1 MSALVYGIIEGPLK
15 GWRSEQTFATFVVAL
30 VFLGLFAWRE
40 LSTEHPMLDLRFF
53 KDRRFSVASGGMTLI
68 FFAMFGTFFLVSQ
81 YFQLVLDYSPLDS
94 GLFQLPMAFVMMGLS
109 PQVPG
114 LVNRFGVNR
123 VVPVGFASVAFGLFT
138 FSLMGVNTVIW
149 WMYGPIL
156 FLATGMAL
164 SMTPLTTLIMS
175 AVPRSKAGVG
185 SAMND
190 TTRELGGALGVAVL
204 GSLVTSTYAASLGD
218 VLSGLGGAQRA
229 AAESGLVGAFKVAQE
244 LGPDGAAIV
253 GAAKQAFVDGLGVAA
268 LAGAVVVAI
277 ASVVALRTLP
287 RSAGVSPAAPS
298 VDVELAAGS
307 AGSPADAPAAV

>member
-1 MSALVYGIIEGPLK
+1 
-15 GWRSEQTFATFVVAL
+15 
-30 VFLGLFAWRE
+30 
-40 LSTEHPMLDLRFF
+40 
-53 KDRRFSVASGGMTLI
+53 
-68 FFAMFGTFFLVSQ
+68 
-81 YFQLVLDYSPLDS
+81 
-94 GLFQLPMAFVMMGLS
+94 MAFVMMGLS

-123 VVPVGFASVAFGLFT
+123 VVPVGFASVALGLFT

-164 SMTPLTTLIMS
+164 SMTPLTTLITS

-244 LGPDGAAIV
+244 LGPDGSAIV

-298 VDVELAAGS
+298 VDDELAAGS

>member
-1 MSALVYGIIEGPLK
+1 
-15 GWRSEQTFATFVVAL
+15 
-30 VFLGLFAWRE
+30 
-40 LSTEHPMLDLRFF
+40 
-53 KDRRFSVASGGMTLI
+53 
-68 FFAMFGTFFLVSQ
+68 
-81 YFQLVLDYSPLDS
+81 
-94 GLFQLPMAFVMMGLS
+94 
-109 PQVPG
+109 
-114 LVNRFGVNR
+114 
-123 VVPVGFASVAFGLFT
+123 
-138 FSLMGVNTVIW
+138 
-149 WMYGPIL
+149 MYGPIL

-218 VLSGLGGAQRA
+218 VLSGLSGAQRA

-298 VDVELAAGS
+298 IDDELAAGS